1 MAFVSS
7 LYTSIRDG
15 IGDSANARWTDA
27 ELLRQVNLAI
37 VRAQALL
44 QRNSISFGR
53 KTHEFTGVAGTSAYE
68 LPGDFASVVGLWR
81 TDTSRELLHKTQ
93 EAYDSTLTAA
103 EATIFCVDGDHLR
116 IMGTPTGA
124 IPFRLRYWPVAT
136 AVTGNDSTPWGGKL
150 DPIMVDYVRMRLFV
164 NDEMDVTQD
173 AQFLQDLENNIL
185 AQFALAEPA
194 VVKHRGWLV

>member
-1 MAFVSS
+1 MAVVSS
-7 LYTSIRDG
+7 LYTNIRDG
-15 IGDSANARWTDA
+15 LGESASARWTDS

-37 VRAQALL
+37 IRAQGLL
-44 QRNSISFGR
+44 QRNSVSFGR
-53 KTHEFTGVAGTSAYE
+53 KIHDFTGVAGTEAYE
-68 LPGDFASVVGLWR
+68 LPGYFASVVGLWR
-81 TDTSRELLHKTQ
+81 TDTKRELLHKTQ
-93 EAYDSTLTAA
+93 EAYESTLTAA

-124 IPFRLRYWPVAT
+124 IPFRLRYWPIALPVA
-136 AVTGNDSTPWGGKL
+136 ASDSTPWSGKL
-150 DPIMVDYVRMRLFV
+150 DPLIVGYARMNIF
-164 NDEMDVTQD
+164 NMDEMDVTQD